1 MAVYV
6 LIRLVPVLI
15 MLLATVVWLSPL
27 YPRINPVLTRANQ
40 ALGRI
45 YGRRDELNF
54 ETKSKGHASVVA
66 GRVGKGDKGFNI
78 VRKAVEVNRSMLRQV
93 RGEHGEIIEIGNT
106 ETRSDI
112 DYGKLFQQIIPG
124 DVTYVRYEDG
134 TFMPF
139 IRDDWEI
146 RRLSDWTVR
155 MVERFTGMIVLAL
168 VGIWAVVVIA
178 I

>member
-45 YGRRDELNF
+45 YSRRDELNF

-93 RGEHGEIIEIGNT
+93 RGEHGEII
-106 ETRSDI
+106 
-112 DYGKLFQQIIPG
+112 
-124 DVTYVRYEDG
+124 
-134 TFMPF
+134 
-139 IRDDWEI
+139 
-146 RRLSDWTVR
+146 
-155 MVERFTGMIVLAL
+155 
-168 VGIWAVVVIA
+168 
-178 I
+178 